1 MTRIKVKKRVFNSAY
16 LPYLEDVTPLQIY
29 FGGSASGKSVFLAQ
43 RAVYNLL
50 AGGRNYLVCRQVG
63 RTVRGSVAQEIHK
76 VITAW
81 GLVGLFAINKTDGTI
96 TARNGY
102 QCVFTGLDD
111 VEKLKSITP
120 AKGVFTDL
128 WIEEATE
135 ADEQT
140 VGLLFKR
147 QRGGDEKVVK
157 RITLSFNPIIQS
169 HWIYKSH
176 FANIAWADNQTLHT
190 SPELLILKTTYK
202 DNRFLTS
209 QDIARL
215 EGEKDRYRFEVYTL
229 GNWGVLGNV
238 IFENWRVEDLS
249 DMRSQFTNPRHGL
262 DFGFSSDPAAL
273 VCTHYDRMRKTIY
286 IYDEFYERG
295 LTNNILGDEVKKRI
309 GQDRVTCDSAE
320 PKSIYELQGMG
331 ISAGAAEKGKDSVN
345 YGIQW
350 LQQQTVVIDSSC
362 INARNEISAYHWR
375 EDKDGNALR
384 VPVDRNNHL
393 IDALRYAY
401 ESETNGADVWVGAD
415 PFADYRG

>member
-1 MTRIKVKKRVFNSAY
+1 
-16 LPYLEDVTPLQIY
+16 LQIC

-43 RAVYNLL
+43 RVVYDLL

-63 RTVRGSVAQEIHK
+63 RTVRGSVAQEIKK

-81 GLVGLFAINKTDGTI
+81 GLLNLFDINKTDGTI

-128 WIEEATE
+128 WVEEATE
-135 ADEQT
+135 ADEHT
-140 VGLLFKR
+140 VGLLVKR
-147 QRGGDEKVVK
+147 QRGGEEKVVK
-157 RITLSFNPIIQS
+157 RVTLSFNPIMQS
-169 HWIYKSH
+169 HWIYKSY
-176 FANIAWADNQTLHT
+176 FSGLAWADNQRIHQ
-190 SPELLILKTTYK
+190 SSELLILKTTYT

-229 GNWGVLGNV
+229 GNWGILGNV

-249 DMRSQFTNPRHGL
+249 DMRNEFTNPRHGL

-273 VCTHYDRMRKTIY
+273 ICTHYDSMRKIIY
-286 IYDEFYERG
+286 VYDELYERG
-295 LTNNILGDEVKKRI
+295 LTNNLLGDEVKKRI
-309 GQDRVTCDSAE
+309 RLDDVICDSAE
-320 PKSIYELQGMG
+320 PKSIYELRNMG
-331 ISAGAAEKGKDSVN
+331 ISASAAVKGKDSVN

-350 LQQQTVVIDSSC
+350 LQQQTVIIDKAC
-362 INARNEISAYHWR
+362 VNARNEISTYHWK

-384 VPVDRNNHL
+384 IPVGKNDHL
-393 IDALRYAY
+393 VDALRYAY
-401 ESETNGADVWVGAD
+401 ESEMVEIHSGYGPDLLGAW
-415 PFADYRG
+415 R